1 MNALKVLHLPP
12 VTFLAYVSLKLL
24 HFLNAQTYDFF
35 RFIFLSE
42 LWIRLW
48 GCLLI
53 HQLPLGLQVIWSLP
67 HMLKFLWLHF
77 LVSKLAFFFFNEF
90 LFCYFYARFCVS
102 ISQFLFLWLLFFIN
116 SFFPLISC
124 PFIILHCRLIWNGII
139 AFLSKLPLSTT
150 DFVVSSTPW
159 PFSVLQANSRA
170 YICGWEFQ
178 SYYCTFICH
187 LIAGPRL

>member
-1 MNALKVLHLPP
+1 M
-12 VTFLAYVSLKLL
+12 FLSSCYS

-53 HQLPLGLQVIWSLP
+53 HQLHLGLRVIWSLP

-77 LVSKLAFFFFNEF
+77 LVSKLAFFLFFNEF

-116 SFFPLISC
+116 FFSP
-124 PFIILHCRLIWNGII
+124 H
-139 AFLSKLPLSTT
+139 FLSFYNFALQTHLEWNYS
-150 DFVVSSTPW
+150 F
-159 PFSVLQANSRA
+159 PFQTASV
-170 YICGWEFQ
+170 YYWFCGFFHPMTLFSASGQ
-178 SYYCTFICH
+178 
-187 LIAGPRL
+187 